1 MCRHFEVRCSS
12 VFQKEPGN
20 QCNQNIVED
29 GEEGETRVTYQGT
42 DHAEPRRTRKG
53 LWLLIQRK
61 WEAMRG
67 V

>member
-29 GEEGETRVTYQGT
+29 GEEGETRG
-42 DHAEPRRTRKG
+42 
-53 LWLLIQRK
+53 QRSK
-61 WEAMRG
+61 QKQD
-67 V
+67 